1 LIKNLEKDYESINT
15 FSINQTNSENI
26 LERILQKNEIENL
39 NNSLNFLIGKASEI
53 EFDKNESEEE
63 EVKKN
68 SKENLEKNLNIICL
82 SDEENNE
89 LNSNKKILLS
99 VIYTFLI
106 KFKQA

>member
-1 LIKNLEKDYESINT
+1 MIKNLEKDYESINT